1 MLGRLL
7 RFFGGNRNA
16 DGVRNTEN
24 GGQRTDGRGVHRF
37 ASARERTV
45 SDCRR
50 IRVLT
55 QALSAQRGG
64 AADRSEGDQVRI
76 LIAAASSCGLL
87 VSPERIAGFGD
98 LVSKRTGES
107 AVYWNRAES
116 AFYKVKNPR
125 AKAPIKRTSPL
136 DWLYEHVIHNIL
148 FPESA
153 YDFVGILAE
162 SGELRVVLKQ
172 QAVKTESFPSEEQV
186 SDALASRGLIQEDRY
201 FFGDGVVSVTDVGA
215 HGDNVLLDDAG
226 QVRFV
231 DPLIRLN
238 KSAED
243 VIERLTGYDSRTDRV
258 VNGFTL
264 IELLVI
270 CAILATMV
278 GIGVGSIMSGQGMAR
293 VKGATRDVYAAIR
306 HARSTALVTGQRV
319 LVNYS
324 NETID
329 DEPAVKIEVVA
340 AKIMSADGERPQA
353 TPYYVKDYKELPQS
367 NRAQKG
373 QELVHIRGSDA
384 KAFAS
389 EGESGNVSSADG
401 GETLEEILFS
411 PMDASVVKGMRILVK
426 KNDEALSDETAEQ
439 TRSRISVFSNVDYLL
454 NRYKEAK
461 SDAAAKGEGKGEGE
475 FSSAKA
481 TETKGSVN
489 DMNEE
494 VSVVW
499 ETNGAVEPHK
509 IWIYPDGKKPEDGL
523 MLNID
528 SFGAVKVLDGD
539 GREED

>member
-1 MLGRLL
+1 MRLEEPL
-7 RFFGGNRNA
+7 TFAF
-16 DGVRNTEN
+16 VR
-24 GGQRTDGRGVHRF
+24 H
-37 ASARERTV
+37 SAH
-45 SDCRR
+45 CRSRKR
-50 IRVLT
+50 I
-55 QALSAQRGG
+55 
-64 AADRSEGDQVRI
+64 
-76 LIAAASSCGLL
+76 
-87 VSPERIAGFGD
+87 
-98 LVSKRTGES
+98 ES
-107 AVYWNRAES
+107 
-116 AFYKVKNPR
+116 
-125 AKAPIKRTSPL
+125 
-136 DWLYEHVIHNIL
+136 
-148 FPESA
+148 
-153 YDFVGILAE
+153 
-162 SGELRVVLKQ
+162 
-172 QAVKTESFPSEEQV
+172 
-186 SDALASRGLIQEDRY
+186 
-201 FFGDGVVSVTDVGA
+201 
-215 HGDNVLLDDAG
+215 
-226 QVRFV
+226 
-231 DPLIRLN
+231 
-238 KSAED
+238 
-243 VIERLTGYDSRTDRV
+243 
-258 VNGFTL
+258 GFTL

-329 DEPAVKIEVVA
+329 DEAAVKIEVVA
-340 AKIMSADGERPQA
+340 AKIMGVDGERPQA
-353 TPYYVKDYKELPQS
+353 TPYYVKDYKELPRS
-367 NRAQKG
+367 NRAKRG
-373 QELVHIRGSDA
+373 QELVHIRGSEA

-389 EGESGNVSSADG
+389 EGESGNESSADG

-426 KNDEALSDETAEQ
+426 KNDEALADETAEQ

-461 SDAAAKGEGKGEGE
+461 SEAAAKGEGKGEGE
-475 FSSAKA
+475 SSSAKA

-499 ETNGAVEPHK
+499 ETNGAVEPHR

-523 MLNID
+523 LLNID